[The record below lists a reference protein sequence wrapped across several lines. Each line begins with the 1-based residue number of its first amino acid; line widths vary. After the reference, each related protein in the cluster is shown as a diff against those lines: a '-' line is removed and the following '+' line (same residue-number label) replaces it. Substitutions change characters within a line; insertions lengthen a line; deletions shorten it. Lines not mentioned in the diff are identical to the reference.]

1 MAIGKEV
8 IFNLQKT
15 HKDWHPILR
24 RALALMDK
32 NYLTSLS
39 KDKTWLPGE
48 ENIFNA
54 FKLPLKNL
62 KRILFG
68 ESPYP
73 RKISANGY
81 AFWDN
86 AVDTLWSE
94 KGLSKTVNR
103 ATSLRNF
110 IKMLLLAENKSIT
123 SDKFCDKSFDKFC
136 FVQTLPELFENMLDH
151 GFLLLNATLVYR
163 QNKVREDAK
172 YWQVFLQSILA
183 DIYKIHPDTELILLG
198 NFAKQIEPL
207 IENPYHK
214 IIAEHPYNLSFI
226 NNPVVLNYFRPLK
239 LLSNPKG

>member
-1 MAIGKEV
+1 MTENTVDKEV
-8 IFNLQKT
+8 VFNLNDT
-15 HKDWHPILR
+15 HPDWHLILKN
-24 RALALMDK
+24 ALDSMDK
-32 NYLTSLS
+32 NYLRALS

-54 FKLPLKNL
+54 FRLPLKNL

-86 AVDTLWSE
+86 AVGKLWSE
-94 KGLSKTVNR
+94 KGLSKEVNR

-110 IKMLLLAENKSIT
+110 IKMLLSTENKTTT
-123 SDKFCDKSFDKFC
+123 SDKSDFI
-136 FVQTLPELFENMLDH
+136 QTLPELFHHLLNH

-172 YWQVFLQSILA
+172 YWQSFLKILLSE
-183 DIYKIHPDTELILLG
+183 IYKIHPDTELIFLG
-198 NFAKQIEPL
+198 NIAKQIDPL
-207 IENPYHK
+207 ITDPYHK
-214 IIAEHPYNLSFI
+214 IYAEHPYNLSFI
-226 NNPVVLNYFRPLK
+226 TNPVVLQYFGK
-239 LLSNPKG
+239 FGLLRETQGLQ